1 VPDIGGE
8 VARALGHFF
17 DQPGN
22 QKVLDELLAQGVRVT
37 DTHPPSTKLR
47 AEADLAALLVDL
59 EIPRITPLRAAQLAA
74 AIPAGGRLAADAGFR
89 AAGAVLPAEAQAAL
103 KTWLSDKGNGQLLR
117 RSMAMLAELLAATP
131 EADVVGAAPLEGKTV
146 VLTGSLQTMTREE
159 ATVRLERLGA
169 KVAGSVSRKTS
180 YVVAGAEAG
189 SKLTKARELGVPV
202 LDEAGLRELLAGRL
216 P

>member
-1 VPDIGGE
+1 
-8 VARALGHFF
+8 
-17 DQPGN
+17 
-22 QKVLDELLAQGVRVT
+22 VRVT

-189 SKLTKARELGVPV
+189 SKLTTARELGVPV